1 MKQNFKNVTKEKI
14 RAELLSD
21 FLIIAIDDDDID
33 NIICGYKPS
42 MIIVEEQDELLTS
55 GLASAVEEAFNEL
68 RNRVADPEI
77 ITRLLLHITFPQ
89 MNPLSIGELECVN
102 RKLLLLKNDT
112 MVIWGMSEQSKNTI
126 KILLLYCS

>member
-1 MKQNFKNVTKEKI
+1 
-14 RAELLSD
+14 
-21 FLIIAIDDDDID
+21 
-33 NIICGYKPS
+33 

-68 RNRVADPEI
+68 RNRVADLEI

-102 RKLLLLKNDT
+102 RKLLPLKNDT